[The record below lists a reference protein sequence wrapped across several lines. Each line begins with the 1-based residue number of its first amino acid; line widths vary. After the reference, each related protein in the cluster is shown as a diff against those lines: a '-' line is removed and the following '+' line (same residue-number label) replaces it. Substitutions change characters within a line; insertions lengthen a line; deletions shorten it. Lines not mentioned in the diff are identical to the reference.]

1 MTTPGCSMLAALGN
15 EMERQRFCVYNQT
28 SECFLSLGVV
38 AANTLP
44 SRLKTL
50 IGRRRLRY
58 DEGLWITPSTGF
70 HTFTTGISA
79 PTDLVYLDKDHR
91 AVHVVES
98 FPRFRIAPLKS
109 DAASLVALPAH
120 TIYSSQTQR
129 GNQLVICVAEEM
141 EFRLRG
147 DAGIERAAEIS
158 GFEPQISSELPLHH
172 ADLQQGPH
180 RERRRLRRQM
190 WPRLVAYDWNG
201 ANLVVHGIRDASATG
216 LYLLTEKRWPLGTL
230 VTMTLQKAGSGDEIS
245 KLSITVQL
253 KVIRSGT
260 DGVGLEFVLPETLDS
275 AQWIKTGSTRDEAN
289 PSPSEYEEIGTLR

>member
-1 MTTPGCSMLAALGN
+1 
-15 EMERQRFCVYNQT
+15 MEKQRFCVYNQT

-44 SRLKTL
+44 ARLKTL
-50 IGRRRLRY
+50 IGRRTLHY
-58 DEGLWITPSTGF
+58 DEGLWVTPSTGF

-79 PTDLVYLDKDHR
+79 PIDLLYLDQNHR

-98 FPRFRIAPLKS
+98 FPRLRIAPLKS
-109 DAASLVALPAH
+109 EAASLLALPAH

-129 GNQLVICVAEEM
+129 GDQLVICVAEEM

-147 DAGIERAAEIS
+147 DAGNERAHENS
-158 GFEPQISSELPLHH
+158 GFEPQISCDLPLRG
-172 ADLQQGPH
+172 DLQQEPY

-230 VTMTLQKAGSGDEIS
+230 VTMNLQKASSGDES
-245 KLSITVQL
+245 AELTITVQL
-253 KVIRSGT
+253 KVIRWGK
-260 DGVGLEFVLPETLDS
+260 DGVGLEYVLPETLDP
-275 AQWIKTGSTRDEAN
+275 AQWIEKESTGDE
-289 PSPSEYEEIGTLR
+289 PIPVPCQDEKVGTVQ

>member
-1 MTTPGCSMLAALGN
+1 MLAALGD
-15 EMERQRFCVYNQT
+15 EMEKQRFCVYNQT

-38 AANTLP
+38 AVNTLP

-50 IGRRRLRY
+50 IGRHRLRY

-91 AVHVVES
+91 AIHVVES

-120 TIYSSQTQR
+120 TIYASQTQR

-147 DAGIERAAEIS
+147 DAGLERSAEIGGS
-158 GFEPQISSELPLHH
+158 TPQFSSELPLHS
-172 ADLQQGPH
+172 DLLQGPH
-180 RERRRLRRQM
+180 RERRRQRRQM

-216 LYLLTEKRWPLGTL
+216 LYLLTEKRWPLGSL
-230 VTMTLQKAGSGDEIS
+230 VTMTLQKAGSGDENS
-245 KLSITVQL
+245 ELNITVQL
-253 KVIRSGT
+253 KVIRWGK
-260 DGVGLEFVLPETLDS
+260 DGVGLEFVLPEALDS
-275 AQWIKTGSTRDEAN
+275 AQWIKTGSTGDETN
-289 PSPSEYEEIGTLR
+289 PAPCQDEEIGTLR

>member
-1 MTTPGCSMLAALGN
+1 MTTPGCSMLAALGD
-15 EMERQRFCVYNQT
+15 EMERQRFCVYNQS

-44 SRLKTL
+44 ARLKTL
-50 IGRRRLRY
+50 IGRRTLRY
-58 DEGLWITPSTGF
+58 DEGLWVTPSTGF

-79 PTDLVYLDKDHR
+79 PTDLVYLDKNHR

-109 DAASLVALPAH
+109 EAASLVALPAH
-120 TIYSSQTQR
+120 TIYASQTQR

-147 DAGIERAAEIS
+147 DSGIERATEIS
-158 GFEPQISSELPLHH
+158 GFEPQINPNIPLHS
-172 ADLQQGPH
+172 DCPEGPH
-180 RERRRLRRQM
+180 RERRRMRRQM

-216 LYLLTEKRWPLGTL
+216 LYLLTEKRWPLESL
-230 VTMTLQKAGSGDEIS
+230 VTMTLQKAGSGDENS
-245 KLSITVQL
+245 ELNITVQL
-253 KVIRSGT
+253 KVIRWGK
-260 DGVGLEFVLPETLDS
+260 DGVGLEFVLPQTLDS
-275 AQWIKTGSTRDEAN
+275 AQWIKTGSTGDSPNPVLGQDEK
-289 PSPSEYEEIGTLR
+289 PGTPR

>member
-1 MTTPGCSMLAALGN
+1 
-15 EMERQRFCVYNQT
+15 MERQRFCVYNQT

-58 DEGLWITPSTGF
+58 DEGLWVTPSTGF

-147 DAGIERAAEIS
+147 DAGIERVNEIA
-158 GFEPQISSELPLHH
+158 GFEPKIPHDLPRHNELP
-172 ADLQQGPH
+172 QGTH
-180 RERRRLRRQM
+180 RERRRLHRQM

-230 VTMTLQKAGSGDEIS
+230 VTMTLQKASSGDENS

-253 KVIRSGT
+253 KVIRWGM
-260 DGVGLEFVLPETLDS
+260 DGVGLEFVLPEALDS
-275 AQWIKTGSTRDEAN
+275 AQWIETGSTGDELHPVPN
-289 PSPSEYEEIGTLR
+289 LDREIGTLR

>member
-1 MTTPGCSMLAALGN
+1 
-15 EMERQRFCVYNQT
+15 MEKQRFCVYNQT

-44 SRLKTL
+44 ARLKTL
-50 IGRRRLRY
+50 IGRRTLRY
-58 DEGLWITPSTGF
+58 DEGLWVTPSTGF

-79 PTDLVYLDKDHR
+79 PTDLVYLDKNHR

-109 DAASLVALPAH
+109 EAASLVALPAH
-120 TIYSSQTQR
+120 TIYASQTQR
-129 GNQLVICVAEEM
+129 GNQLVICVADEM

-147 DAGIERAAEIS
+147 DAGIERANEVTAY
-158 GFEPQISSELPLHH
+158 EPHINRDLPLHS
-172 ADLQQGPH
+172 DLPQGTH
-180 RERRRLRRQM
+180 RERRRMRRQM

-230 VTMTLQKAGSGDEIS
+230 VTMNLQKAGSGDKNSE
-245 KLSITVQL
+245 LTITVQL
-253 KVIRSGT
+253 KVIRWGM
-260 DGVGLEFVLPETLDS
+260 DGVGLEFVLPETQES
-275 AQWIKTGSTRDEAN
+275 AQWIEAATAGDELPPVPN
-289 PSPSEYEEIGTLR
+289 LDKETGTLR

>member
-1 MTTPGCSMLAALGN
+1 MLAALGN

-58 DEGLWITPSTGF
+58 DEGLWVTPSTGF

-147 DAGIERAAEIS
+147 DVGIERATEIS
-158 GFEPQISSELPLHH
+158 GFEPQISSEPPLHV
-172 ADLQQGPH
+172 DLQQAPH

-216 LYLLTEKRWPLGTL
+216 LYLLTEKRWPLGSL
-230 VTMTLQKAGSGDEIS
+230 VTMTLQRAGSGDEDS

-275 AQWIKTGSTRDEAN
+275 AQWMKTGSTGDETN
-289 PSPSEYEEIGTLR
+289 PAPFQDEKTGTLR

>member
-1 MTTPGCSMLAALGN
+1 MLAALGD
-15 EMERQRFCVYNQT
+15 EMETQRFCVYNQT

-50 IGRRRLRY
+50 IGRRRLHY
-58 DEGLWITPSTGF
+58 DEGLWVTPSTGF

-98 FPRFRIAPLKS
+98 FPRFRIAPLQS
-109 DAASLVALPAH
+109 EAASLVALPAH
-120 TIYSSQTQR
+120 TIYASQTQR
-129 GNQLVICVAEEM
+129 GNQLVICVADEM

-147 DAGIERAAEIS
+147 DAGVERANEITGLES
-158 GFEPQISSELPLHH
+158 QIPQDLPRLNG
-172 ADLQQGPH
+172 LPQGTR

-230 VTMTLQKAGSGDEIS
+230 VTMTLQKAGGGDENS
-245 KLSITVQL
+245 KLSIIVQL
-253 KVIRSGT
+253 KVIRWGM
-260 DGVGLEFVLPETLDS
+260 DGVGLEFVLPEALDS
-275 AQWIKTGSTRDEAN
+275 TQWIETGKTGDEPN
-289 PSPSEYEEIGTLR
+289 PAPCQNEKMEALR